1 MNQPTKDNTQKMIH
15 LGADSLMQQPA
26 APAE

>member
-1 MNQPTKDNTQKMIH
+1 MNQPAKDNTQMMIY